1 MPLRV
6 VFIETVTNYDEFGPG
21 LLIDIF
27 IIDCKS
33 QLAVVSCMAKETVM
47 TTIIFLHPGPINVHK
62 NENKTHPLLL
72 KCFHCSI
79 AMI

>member
-6 VFIETVTNYDEFGPG
+6 VFIETVTNYDEFSPE

-33 QLAVVSCMAKETVM
+33 RLAVVSHMAKETVM
-47 TTIIFLHPGPINVHK
+47 TTISLLHPGPINVHK
-62 NENKTHPLLL
+62 NENKTHPFTPQMFSL
-72 KCFHCSI
+72 
-79 AMI
+79 